1 MIRVVRDY
9 IAGIYASRY
18 FWWNLTLADLR
29 FKYRRS
35 YFGVLWSIF
44 QPLAL
49 TMLLSFVMGR
59 FFKVPMHRMAP
70 YIFSGMV
77 TWDFVIGTSMTGC
90 TALVNSGCYIQLF
103 NHPMAI
109 YTIRCTLSVFIN
121 YLYAMF
127 GVLVWSM
134 IAFPGSIGLCY
145 IALPPAA
152 LILFLCGW
160 SLATICA
167 YAGVRFHDLPQFL
180 VIILQ
185 MIWYM
190 SPVFFPL
197 EFFETAKLTW
207 LLRINPVYHVLELFR
222 MPLLDGA
229 FPSWE
234 HIAWSLGTVVVS
246 LIVAVVFICC
256 FERKTIYYV

>member
-1 MIRVVRDY
+1 MNRVKQYIIR
-9 IAGIYASRY
+9 IYASRY

-35 YFGVLWSIF
+35 YFGILWSIF

-49 TMLLSFVMGR
+49 TVLLSFVMGR
-59 FFKVPMHRMAP
+59 FFHVPMRRMAP

-77 TWDFVIGTSMTGC
+77 VWDLVIGSSMAGC
-90 TALVNSGCYIQLF
+90 TALLNSGSYIQLF

-109 YTIRCTLSVFIN
+109 YTIRSTLSVFIN
-121 YLYAMF
+121 FLYAMI
-127 GVLVWSM
+127 GVLAWSM
-134 IAFPGSIGLCY
+134 L
-145 IALPPAA
+145 ALPENFGWSYCSVVPAA
-152 LILFLCGW
+152 LILFVWCW
-160 SLATICA
+160 SGATVCA
-167 YAGVRFHDLPQFL
+167 FAGVRFRDLPQFL

-197 EFFETAKLTW
+197 DFFQSAKLDW
-207 LLRINPVYHVLELFR
+207 LLKINPVYHLLELFR
-222 MPLLDGA
+222 SPLLDGV
-229 FPSWE
+229 FPAWE
-234 HIAWSLGTVVVS
+234 HFAWSLCTAFV
-246 LIVAVVFICC
+246 LWIFAVVFICC